1 MSSDGGCGQEV
12 EGTTVGVGEGKER
25 QHFIPFFK
33 EFGTNTESDIAG
45 KIVACQHYT
54 FTKTGGS
61 RCVVQQHNLVIGQR
75 RVLDVFAR
83 ESFRICS
90 VHFIVEVYQKLLD
103 GFSIPLIK
111 TAEVGERK
119 DSAQS
124 GQLFFFQVFPDIVA
138 GKQEDGFGM
147 IDDVVHIVGRKVL

>member
-1 MSSDGGCGQEV
+1 M
-12 EGTTVGVGEGKER
+12 
-25 QHFIPFFK
+25 
-33 EFGTNTESDIAG
+33 
-45 KIVACQHYT
+45 
-54 FTKTGGS
+54 
-61 RCVVQQHNLVIGQR
+61 
-75 RVLDVFAR
+75 
-83 ESFRICS
+83 
-90 VHFIVEVYQKLLD
+90 HFIVEVYQKLLD